1 LALTVAGWIASV
13 APPAGFDPGP
23 HADEIREPARAR
35 LAEVTRGASGPRDHA
50 MAVLRSGF
58 MPDDLV
64 AHEAFTDRLADL
76 VAIIVRSG
84 IRAAVQDAVQA
95 VGHRRVS

>member
-1 LALTVAGWIASV
+1 
-13 APPAGFDPGP
+13 
-23 HADEIREPARAR
+23 
-35 LAEVTRGASGPRDHA
+35 

-64 AHEAFTDRLADL
+64 AHEAFTDRVADL